1 LLDENKKTVVVGTD
15 GVRYNVVTYALPDL
29 GDAVRVV
36 AAVDDGGR
44 SAFKPLVRDFIVA
57 PYALSAEIDNG
68 EAFPGNQP
76 VHRLDCPPPV
86 VGVRPDQEA

>member
-1 LLDENKKTVVVGTD
+1 MTFNINVAEKIAERALAELRELPFAQLEPLLDENKKTVVVGSD

-36 AAVDDGGR
+36 AAVDDGGG

-57 PYALSAEIDNG
+57 P
-68 EAFPGNQP
+68 
-76 VHRLDCPPPV
+76 
-86 VGVRPDQEA
+86 